1 MGVLSLCAAS
11 LAWGGSGSP
20 APTTASAALSGSPA
34 ALPGKTAVSAPAK
47 AAKSKPSAPAS
58 NGNFLASGNLQGTE
72 SPQSAP
78 AGTSKPALAE
88 AFIAQTV
95 LRVYLNR
102 PAAIFVYNS
111 RGQQVYHLDSQR
123 AVEAV
128 PLQGMSTGFVYLT
141 VRTAQG
147 EMTKKLI
154 FTGK

>member
-1 MGVLSLCAAS
+1 MAWAGAS
-11 LAWGGSGSP
+11 EAKASGSP
-20 APTTASAALSGSPA
+20 APVPA
-34 ALPGKTAVSAPAK
+34 KTALTVPAK
-47 AAKSKPSAPAS
+47 AIKPVKPKEAPLPQASKGGIPDDIS
-58 NGNFLASGNLQGTE
+58 NLQGTVAPASE
-72 SPQSAP
+72 PAQSAP
-78 AGTSKPALAE
+78 KPILAD
-88 AFIAQTV
+88 AFIAQTI

-147 EMTKKLI
+147 EMTKKLV

>member
-11 LAWGGSGSP
+11 LTWGGSGSS
-20 APTTASAALSGSPA
+20 ATAGSPA
-34 ALPGKTAVSAPAK
+34 ALPGKAAISAPVK
-47 AAKSKPSAPAS
+47 AAKSKPMQSAS
-58 NGNFLASGNLQGTE
+58 NGNLLASGSLQGTLA
-72 SPQSAP
+72 PQAAPAPSAP
-78 AGTSKPALAE
+78 KPALAD

-123 AVEAV
+123 AMEAV

-147 EMTKKLI
+147 EMTRKLV